1 MADGGGKV
9 GGRSF
14 VCARSVLFVC
24 AVFCLFAQCFVCLRS
39 VLFVCACAVFCLFA
53 RVQCFVCLRVDAV
66 SFARSRLCALVI
78 GQRTANDYVQ
88 PNTAGHDPR

>member
-14 VCARSVLFVC
+14 VCLRSVLFVC
-24 AVFCLFAQCFVCLRS
+24 AVFS
-39 VLFVCACAVFCLFA
+39 LFA
-53 RVQCFVCLRVDAV
+53 RVQCFVCLRVGAAL
-66 SFARSRLCALVI
+66 FARSQLCALVI
-78 GQRTANDYVQ
+78 GQRTANDYVR